1 MKRLPLLALAL
12 GLMSCA
18 SRSPTAASSMQLY
31 SPDTLE
37 LPAGTQV
44 TTRQGTYR
52 SQADEVWYSSDL
64 YLKRVREGLK
74 P

>member
-1 MKRLPLLALAL
+1 MKRLPLLLLGLAL
-12 GLMSCA
+12 TNCA

-44 TTRQGTYR
+44 QTRQGMYR
-52 SQADEVWYSSDL
+52 SQTDEVWYSADL
-64 YLKRVREGLK
+64 YMKRVREGLK

>member
-1 MKRLPLLALAL
+1 MKRLPLLLLVLAL
-12 GLMSCA
+12 TSCA
-18 SRSPTAASSMQLY
+18 SRLPTAASSMQLY

-44 TTRQGTYR
+44 VTRQGMYR
-52 SQADEVWYSSDL
+52 SQTDEVWYSADL
-64 YLKRVREGLK
+64 YMKRVREGLK

>member
-1 MKRLPLLALAL
+1 MKPLLLLVLAL
-12 GLMSCA
+12 GLTNCA

-31 SPDTLE
+31 SPDILE

-44 TTRQGTYR
+44 TTRHGIYR
-52 SQADEVWYSSDL
+52 SQVDETWYAADL
-64 YLKRVREGLK
+64 YLKRAREALQ